1 MNTYDDTLL
10 STIALSVKDVSFG
23 IILVLCACI
32 LMMPLALLVGL
43 LYSGIRDRKLTS
55 ANEAT
60 PTEYPEPVADR
71 NDQPSP
77 GETP

>member
-60 PTEYPEPVADR
+60 PTEHPVADR